1 MLAVAIVMV
10 GLVVLV
16 VGLPHLRGGRRA
28 QVEAFIE
35 SEVLARRRTGEEASE
50 EVTSGLPCPGCG
62 AVYGEADRFC
72 RRCGTR
78 LQEE

>member
-1 MLAVAIVMV
+1 MLLVAIVMV

-16 VGLPHLRGGRRA
+16 VGLPHLRGKRRA
-28 QVEAFIE
+28 QVEVFIE
-35 SEVLARRRTGEEASE
+35 SEVLARRRTAEGTSGEETPARA
-50 EVTSGLPCPGCG
+50 CPRCG
-62 AVYGEADRFC
+62 DVYDRADRFC